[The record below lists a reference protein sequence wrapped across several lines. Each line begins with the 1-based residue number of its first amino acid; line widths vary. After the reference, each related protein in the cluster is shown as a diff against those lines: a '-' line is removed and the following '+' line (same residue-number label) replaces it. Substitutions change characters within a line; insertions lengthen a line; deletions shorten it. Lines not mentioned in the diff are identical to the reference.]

1 MILEIVL
8 YFLVLVIFGMVVF
21 KIVYSLY
28 DSIRCK
34 KPLEEVTPLSELKKI
49 LGGVQCP
56 RDFYCY
62 KSKYN
67 SLSKEEA
74 IGAKSF
80 LICLE
85 EKLQEC
91 TFVISSDNHFWCKCP
106 LRNYIANEL
115 NN

>member
-1 MILEIVL
+1 MLPALLIM
-8 YFLVLVIFGMVVF
+8 IFGMVVF

-28 DSIRCK
+28 DSIRHK

-49 LGGVQCP
+49 LGRVQCP

-62 KSKYN
+62 KSEYN
-67 SLSKEEA
+67 SLSKREA

-91 TFVISSDNHFWCKCP
+91 TFVISGEYHFLCKCP

-115 NN
+115 KN